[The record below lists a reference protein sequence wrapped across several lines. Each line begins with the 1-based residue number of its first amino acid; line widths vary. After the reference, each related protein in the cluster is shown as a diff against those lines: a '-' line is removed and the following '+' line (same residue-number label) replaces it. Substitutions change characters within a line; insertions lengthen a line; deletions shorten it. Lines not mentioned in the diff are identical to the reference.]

1 VRKQERTS
9 EEFIWSSVDLDQDK
23 HRGVLIGRYQP
34 FHLGHLH
41 CIQDVL
47 KRVPEVILA
56 IGSAQFS
63 HTLHNPFTAG
73 ERITMIRLAMDEAN
87 IDASKYYIIPIRD
100 LRIHD
105 LWVAH
110 VVSQTPRFEVVFSNE
125 PITSRL
131 FKEAGFRV
139 EPLPFYERE
148 VYSATEIRER
158 VVRGDDWE
166 KLVPASVAAYIK
178 RIFGD
183 ERLRELALSDE
194 PEHLKSEHSHL
205 F

>member
-1 VRKQERTS
+1 
-9 EEFIWSSVDLDQDK
+9 
-23 HRGVLIGRYQP
+23 
-34 FHLGHLH
+34 LH
-41 CIQDVL
+41 CVEEVL
-47 KRVPEVILA
+47 KRLPEVIIG

-73 ERITMIRLAMDEAN
+73 ERVTMIRLAMDEAK
-87 IDASKYYIIPIRD
+87 IDASKYYLIPLRD

-110 VVSQTPRFEVVFSNE
+110 VISQTPRFEVVFSNE
-125 PITSRL
+125 PVTSRL

-139 EPLPFYERE
+139 DPLPFYDRE

-158 VVRGDDWE
+158 VVRGESWE
-166 KLVPASVAAYIK
+166 KLVPESVAAYVK
-178 RIFGD
+178 QIFGD
-183 ERLRELALSDE
+183 ERLRELAASDD
-194 PEHLKSEHSHL
+194 PKHLRSGRPSR

>member
-1 VRKQERTS
+1 MDSGKS
-9 EEFIWSSVDLDQDK
+9 
-23 HRGVLIGRYQP
+23 RGLLVGRFQP

-41 CIQDVL
+41 CVQHVL
-47 KRVPEVILA
+47 NKVPEIIIA

-73 ERITMIRLAMDEAN
+73 ERVTMIRLALDEVR
-87 IDASKYYIIPIRD
+87 IDAAKYYLIPVRD

-105 LWVAH
+105 LWVPYL
-110 VVSQTPRFEVVFSNE
+110 VSQTPRFEVVFSNE

-139 EPLPFYERE
+139 EPIPFYDRE
-148 VYSATEIRER
+148 TYSSTEIRER
-158 VVRGDDWE
+158 VVRGDSWE
-166 KLVPASVAAYIK
+166 KLVPGSVAAYIK
-178 RIFGD
+178 SVLGD
-183 ERLRELALSDE
+183 ERLRELTLSDDPRHHKRAE
-194 PEHLKSEHSHL
+194 NHQ

>member
-1 VRKQERTS
+1 MEGGKG
-9 EEFIWSSVDLDQDK
+9 
-23 HRGVLIGRYQP
+23 RGLLIGRFQP

-41 CIQDVL
+41 CVTYAL
-47 KRVPEVILA
+47 KKLPEVIMA

-73 ERITMIRLAMDEAN
+73 ERVTMIRLAMDEAKV
-87 IDASKYYIIPIRD
+87 DAGKYYLIPIRD

-105 LWVAH
+105 LWVPH
-110 VVSQTPRFEVVFSNE
+110 LVSQTPRFEVVFSNE

-139 EPLPFYERE
+139 EPLPFYDRDT
-148 VYSATEIRER
+148 YSSTEIRER
-158 VVRGDDWE
+158 VVRGDSWE

-178 RIFGD
+178 SIFGD
-183 ERLRELALSDE
+183 ERLKELAVSDE
-194 PEHLKSEHSHL
+194 PKHHRHELHSQ

>member
-1 VRKQERTS
+1 MQCVRHALNKLPE
-9 EEFIWSSVDLDQDK
+9 
-23 HRGVLIGRYQP
+23 LI
-34 FHLGHLH
+34 
-41 CIQDVL
+41 I
-47 KRVPEVILA
+47 A

-73 ERITMIRLAMDEAN
+73 ERITMIRLDLGEAKMDADN
-87 IDASKYYIIPIRD
+87 YFLIPVRD

-105 LWVAH
+105 LWVPH
-110 VVSQTPRFEVVFSNE
+110 LVSQTPRFEVVFSNE

-139 EPLPFYERE
+139 EPIPFYNRDA
-148 VYSATEIRER
+148 YSSTEIRER
-158 VVRGDDWE
+158 VVQGKSWE
-166 KLVPASVAAYIK
+166 ELAPPSVAAYIK
-178 RIFGD
+178 SIFGD

-194 PEHLKSEHSHL
+194 PEHHRQELHSK

>member
-1 VRKQERTS
+1 M
-9 EEFIWSSVDLDQDK
+9 DPDK
-23 HRGVLIGRYQP
+23 HRGLLIGRYQP

-41 CIQDVL
+41 CIQHVL
-47 KRVPEVILA
+47 KKLPEVIIG

-73 ERITMIRLAMDEAN
+73 ERLTMIRLAMDEAK
-87 IDASKYYIIPIRD
+87 IDGSKYYAIPLRD

-139 EPLPFYERE
+139 EPVPFYDRE
-148 VYSATEIRER
+148 TYSATEIRER
-158 VVRGDDWE
+158 VVRGESWDN
-166 KLVPASVAAYIK
+166 LVPASVATYIK
-178 RIFGD
+178 SIFGD
-183 ERLRELALSDE
+183 ERLRELAASDA
-194 PEHLKSEHSHL
+194 PKHLKAEQPSQ